1 MPHLISPTVKNNS
14 KFIEKYQCTH
24 TLINH
29 INLLFLTVLFVLF
42 ITILALMS
50 YRMGDF
56 QEAYTCTQRALKI
69 YPNHGD
75 SKELLVLLQK
85 IFSSM

>member
-1 MPHLISPTVKNNS
+1 
-14 KFIEKYQCTH
+14 
-24 TLINH
+24 
-29 INLLFLTVLFVLF
+29 
-42 ITILALMS
+42 MS